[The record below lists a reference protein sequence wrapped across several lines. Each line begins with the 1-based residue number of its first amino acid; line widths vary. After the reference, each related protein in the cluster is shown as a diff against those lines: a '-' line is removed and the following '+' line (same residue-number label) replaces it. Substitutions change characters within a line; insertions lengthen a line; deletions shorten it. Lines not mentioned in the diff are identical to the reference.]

1 MLRRQELVRGGRMQ
15 LVAAGP
21 ARPSRA
27 RRASSFGGRAASSS
41 PPPPRQQRRGEGGH
55 DGKAD
60 NGETRVGQAS
70 CDRRP
75 ARGRRAAEGEGDRE
89 ASDRLRPLRGPEG
102 KTPEATISAVLAV
115 GSKPGGPFK
124 RVDKGTYGLA
134 QMTTATSTPAV
145 QAEPAT
151 ANKRTQARKPAQ
163 AQEARRP
170 AAEPSA
176 TVVDND
182 RPSLHFFRLPD
193 PARSHPSSPLGVP
206 VICHPLACIRQR
218 RPIDRSSNGYTSAYR
233 NGLIAAMY
241 ALPNRPFGFTSTA
254 ICAW

>member
-89 ASDRLRPLRGPEG
+89 ASDRLRPLRGPERHVVELEILG
-102 KTPEATISAVLAV
+102 ELVNLPRP
-115 GSKPGGPFK
+115 GSV
-124 RVDKGTYGLA
+124 RGLREPHWW
-134 QMTTATSTPAV
+134 TPAR
-145 QAEPAT
+145 PASED
-151 ANKRTQARKPAQ
+151 RTPRLLSTS
-163 AQEARRP
+163 ARR
-170 AAEPSA
+170 AS
-176 TVVDND
+176 
-182 RPSLHFFRLPD
+182 
-193 PARSHPSSPLGVP
+193 ARSASPSSSPG
-206 VICHPLACIRQR
+206 
-218 RPIDRSSNGYTSAYR
+218 RSSRARARGRGFPESRHRRRHRKRSASQ
-233 NGLIAAMY
+233 
-241 ALPNRPFGFTSTA
+241 RPRSGGRAPRWDSVESVAERSLQRLQCTRPHHHRCRKRA
-254 ICAW
+254 CVEVKLVLGK